1 MAIVFNFYFTVSTK
15 PVVTFREAA
24 GLFRKTKFIMLWTA
38 ALNIVLSVIL
48 GKVIGLAGIILA
60 TSLSKLL
67 TCFWYEPKLLFNDY
81 FKKPCKLYF
90 IEMLKG
96 TVGIFISVCAA
107 WLATMWLIPSSW
119 LELILKGVIVAFV
132 SVAVIFAFYHKTEG
146 FQMIYNRGA
155 MLVKNALR
163 NSCF

>member
-1 MAIVFNFYFTVSTK
+1 
-15 PVVTFREAA
+15 
-24 GLFRKTKFIMLWTA
+24 
-38 ALNIVLSVIL
+38 
-48 GKVIGLAGIILA
+48 
-60 TSLSKLL
+60 
-67 TCFWYEPKLLFNDY
+67 
-81 FKKPCKLYF
+81 
-90 IEMLKG
+90 MLKG